1 MTYGKTMKV
10 SANRVMRKFFWD
22 SYDNLGIIIL
32 GNLLWFGLCLPI
44 VTAPAS
50 TAALFSL
57 TNRVISGKGA
67 SLKDFWEGFRK
78 YFLRSLSLG
87 LIYLLLLAV
96 LKSDLFLYQHLS
108 QTARVVVVFLGAV
121 NFWIFLLFSLM
132 GIYSL
137 PLMVEQDIGLRKSL
151 KRSALLALDNPFFTI
166 AISIQVMAIFFL
178 SLLSGVG
185 VILLMMSLVSLL
197 LNRSLRELFNKY
209 EEGGEEEKEERK
221 SLREIF
227 RPWQ

>member
-1 MTYGKTMKV
+1 MRV
-10 SANRVMRKFFWD
+10 SASRVLGKFFWD

-57 TNRVISGKGA
+57 TNHIAAGKGA
-67 SLKDFWEGFRK
+67 SIRDFWNGFRK

-87 LIYLLLLAV
+87 LIYLLLLAM
-96 LKSDLFLYQHLS
+96 LKSNLFLYQNPS
-108 QTARVVVVFLGAV
+108 QTGRVVFAFLGAV
-121 NFWIFLLFSLM
+121 NLWIFLLFSLLGM
-132 GIYSL
+132 YSL

-166 AISIQVMAIFFL
+166 AISIQVLAIFFL
-178 SLLSGVG
+178 SFLSAAGI
-185 VILLMMSLVSLL
+185 ILLVMSLVSML
-197 LNRSLRELFNKY
+197 LNRSLRELFAKY
-209 EEGGEEEKEERK
+209 EGSKKEEKEGRRN
-221 SLREIF
+221 LREIF
-227 RPWQ
+227 RPWD